1 VPREIPANQVMTT
14 SVLSFAA
21 DEPVIDAMGRLVE
34 AEVDGGPVLDPDG
47 RVVGMLSTGDLIV
60 QESRLHFPTVIS
72 LLGGVME
79 LPSSQRHFEE
89 DLRKAA
95 SATVSDAMAS
105 EVVTVGPDD
114 TVETIATRMH
124 DNDVSRIPV
133 VDDDGRLLGLVARG
147 DILRA
152 IMADL
157 DT

>member
-1 VPREIPANQVMTT
+1 MPREIPANQVMTT

>member
-1 VPREIPANQVMTT
+1 VPREIPASQVMTT